1 MFNRL
6 LSLLFL
12 LSISFFALPA
22 TGVVGQEYLGVLPEI
37 LKPEVAERL
46 ELDEDQLDKLRV
58 LQRSRLSAA
67 VGLGQMLREAPLS
80 QQDELKSEFAGE
92 SEALAFKILTEEQ
105 RQKLSVYRVEWL
117 GLLSLAEPKIAE
129 QLNLADWQLE
139 LVSEWKGKVRA
150 AQRGP
155 AAGRVRAEAERGIRQ
170 DISESQ
176 WAAWQVL
183 AGKIAENSVGAPVPP
198 VRETAVEEEAPG
210 DAAVAAAKQDSS
222 GQRNDSTS
230 DNADLMI
237 EDVRLTLNFQSQP
250 WNEVIKWLA
259 AEADLSVQSD
269 VMPPG
274 TFTYRDK
281 GRNYSVTE
289 TLDIMNAAL
298 LNVGYTIFRQD
309 RMLRCIDFESD
320 QKIRGEVIKALAD
333 AVTEEELVGR
343 GRYEPV
349 KVLFTLKRIDPA
361 AATKEVEQL
370 LSIQGTVVSLPLT
383 GQLLVTD
390 MAGNVRTIAAYIKR
404 AEDPQSARGSSIQVI
419 PLRNVNAEEVLSVA
433 RPLLGLE
440 EGKNVSEEL
449 SLSTNT
455 FGTVIYAR
463 GSTDKIQN
471 LRDLAEE
478 MDTPPAETE
487 SVVQVE
493 IPYIDRHRVVGIDM
507 QLAYEVVSNLLA
519 GGAADT
525 KLASDETAKQLVLFA
540 RKDDHKL
547 VKDTLATL
555 AGESSDFEVIQL
567 KRLDTQLAIAAI
579 KKFFGL
585 TDSATAASGAPVI
598 DGDMLARQVWVKG
611 SETQVAQIRSLLD
624 KLEDNARS
632 QDFIGD
638 RVKLIPGSGS
648 GATDTLRQV
657 EALWEQAY
665 GRKSP
670 IRRVNPG
677 EAGQSGLRQKT
688 FAPEPRKPT
697 PAPQAGNSEAVAP
710 VKADAPGAAAT
721 NKSAATKTTEVTDEH
736 TEAVEP
742 VGGRF
747 VARQTESQAAAQDP
761 VDDSQE
767 PADIVVM
774 QGPGGMIISSDD
786 KESLERFESLW
797 RLVAEQSSLSTNEPV
812 VIYLRHI
819 KAAAAKELLETTLS
833 GTSSSSSGGGGLLGD
848 IGGTMFGGM
857 GGMMGAL
864 MGGGGGG
871 DLVGSTQGMA
881 SGDYSIVADPR
892 MNLLLVK
899 AGPGD
904 MQLIEQLLE
913 VFDQSEGPFAIETR
927 GQFASIPVITQNVS
941 EVMSMVKGLYGDRIA
956 GAAAPGGGGAG
967 GGGGQGGQPNPADI
981 IAALRGGG
989 RGGRGGGGAAASELT
1004 EPKISLGAD
1013 TKSNMLLVMAQPSQI
1028 QELRDLVELID
1039 QAGADL
1045 QEDVAIADFGA
1056 INTEVLKTSLSRV
1069 LGSKAIT
1076 NSTGTSTP
1084 AAGGQQAASPSDDA
1098 AQQQRR
1104 AEFFQRMR
1112 DSGAFGGGAG
1122 GGTTGGFGGATRG
1135 GTTGGFGGAPRGG
1148 TTGGFGGAPRGG
1160 TTGGFGGQTGGTRGG
1175 NTGGGRGGR

>member
-6 LSLLFL
+6 LSQLFL
-12 LSISFFALPA
+12 LLIALTVAPSG
-22 TGVVGQEYLGVLPEI
+22 GVFGQEYLGVLPEI
-37 LKPEVAERL
+37 LKPDLADRL
-46 ELDEDQLDKLRV
+46 ELDEEQRDQLRA

-67 VGLGQMLREAPLS
+67 VGLGQMLREAPLD
-80 QQDELKSEFAGE
+80 QQDELKGQFAAE
-92 SEALAFKILTEEQ
+92 SEALAFKLLTEPQQ
-105 RQKLSVYRVEWL
+105 RKLSFYRVEWL
-117 GLLSLAEPKIAE
+117 GLLSLAEPKVAE
-129 QLNLADWQLE
+129 QLNLADWQQE
-139 LVSEWKGKVRA
+139 LVGQWKEKVRA
-150 AQRGP
+150 SQRGP
-155 AAGRVRAEAERGIRQ
+155 AAQRVRAEAERAIRQ
-170 DISESQ
+170 EISDSQ

-183 AGKIAENSVGAPVPP
+183 AGQIEENNVGAPVPP
-198 VRETAVEEEAPG
+198 VRE
-210 DAAVAAAKQDSS
+210 AVAVDDDSAETTVAANS
-222 GQRNDSTS
+222 GDNASPSNQPTS
-230 DNADLMI
+230 DNAELMI
-237 EDVRLTLNFQSQP
+237 DDVRLMLNFQNQP

-281 GRNYSVTE
+281 GRSYSVTE

-343 GRYEPV
+343 GKYEPV

-361 AATKEVEQL
+361 VALEEVEQL

-404 AEDPQSARGSSIQVI
+404 AEDPQSSRGSSIQVI
-419 PLRNVNAEEVLSVA
+419 PLKNINAEEVLSVA

-440 EGKNVSEEL
+440 EGKNVGEEL

-478 MDTPPAETE
+478 MDTPPAEAE

-493 IPYIDRHRVVGIDM
+493 IPYVDRHRVVGIDM

-519 GGAADT
+519 GGAADN

-585 TDSATAASGAPVI
+585 TDSSDASSGAPVI

-624 KLEDNARS
+624 KLEENAS
-632 QDFIGD
+632 STDLIGD

-648 GATDTLRQV
+648 GASDTLRQV

-665 GRKSP
+665 GRRSP
-670 IRRVNPG
+670 IRRINPG

-688 FAPEPRKPT
+688 FAPESNKPV
-697 PAPQAGNSEAVAP
+697 PAPQAGNTDPVAP
-710 VKADAPGAAAT
+710 VKSETPAAT
-721 NKSAATKTTEVTDEH
+721 SDKSAATDNQGEELT
-736 TEAVEP
+736 A
-742 VGGRF
+742 GRF
-747 VARQTESQAAAQDP
+747 VAKQDERTNASEADRSEFQASEVPEQ
-761 VDDSQE
+761 
-767 PADIVVM
+767 PADIIVM
-774 QGPGGMIISSDD
+774 QGPGGLIISSDD
-786 KESLERFESLW
+786 KESLQRFESLW
-797 RLVAEQSSLSTNEPV
+797 RLVAEQSSLNSSEPV

-833 GTSSSSSGGGGLLGD
+833 GSSSSSSGGGGLLGD

-871 DLVGSTQGMA
+871 DLIGSTQGMA

-899 AGPGD
+899 AGPSD

-927 GQFASIPVITQNVS
+927 GQFASIPVITQDVS
-941 EVMSMVKGLYGDRIA
+941 QVLNIVKGLYGDRIA
-956 GAAAPGGGGAG
+956 GASPQGGA

-989 RGGRGGGGAAASELT
+989 RGGRGGGGGAPSELT

-1028 QELRDLVELID
+1028 KELQDLVQLID
-1039 QAGADL
+1039 QAGAEFE
-1045 QEDVAIADFGA
+1045 EDIAIADFGA

-1069 LGSKAIT
+1069 LGPKAVT
-1076 NSTGTSTP
+1076 NSSGSSTP
-1084 AAGGQQAASPSDDA
+1084 TTGGQQAASPSDDA

-1112 DSGAFGGGAG
+1112 DSGAFGGGG
-1122 GGTTGGFGGATRG
+1122 GRG

-1148 TTGGFGGAPRGG
+1148 TTGGFGG
-1160 TTGGFGGQTGGTRGG
+1160 FGGQTGGGRGGSTGGRGG

>member
-12 LSISFFALPA
+12 LSITFFALPA

-80 QQDELKSEFAGE
+80 QQDELKSEFAAE
-92 SEALAFKILTEEQ
+92 SEALAFNILTEEQ

-117 GLLSLAEPKIAE
+117 GLLSLAEPKMAE

-155 AAGRVRAEAERGIRQ
+155 AAERVRAEAERGIRQ
-170 DISESQ
+170 EISESQ

-198 VRETAVEEEAPG
+198 VRETVAAEEAPG
-210 DAAVAAAKQDSS
+210 AAAVAAAKQDNS

-269 VMPPG
+269 VLPPG

-333 AVTEEELVGR
+333 AVTEEQLAGR

-404 AEDPQSARGSSIQVI
+404 AEDPQSSRGSSIQTI
-419 PLRNVNAEEVLSVA
+419 PLKNVNAEEVLSVA

-440 EGKNVSEEL
+440 DGKNVSEEL

-507 QLAYEVVSNLLA
+507 QLAFEVVSNLLA

-611 SETQVAQIRSLLD
+611 SETQVLQIKSLLD

-670 IRRVNPG
+670 IRRINPG

-688 FAPEPRKPT
+688 FAPEPSKSS
-697 PAPQAGNSEAVAP
+697 PAPQVGNSETVAP
-710 VKADAPGAAAT
+710 VKTESTSAAASEKSAAVEGSSKADAPAAG
-721 NKSAATKTTEVTDEH
+721 H
-736 TEAVEP
+736 
-742 VGGRF
+742 F
-747 VARQTESQAAAQDP
+747 VAKQDEVGQP
-761 VDDSQE
+761 NEVANPEETGGNVEDTAEDSKAS
-767 PADIVVM
+767 ADIVVM

-927 GQFASIPVITQNVS
+927 GQFKSIPVITQNVS
-941 EVMSMVKGLYGDRIA
+941 EVMTIVKGLYGDRIA
-956 GAAAPGGGGAG
+956 GAAPQGGGG

-989 RGGRGGGGAAASELT
+989 GRGGRGGGGGAASELT

-1028 QELRDLVELID
+1028 KELEDLVQLID

-1148 TTGGFGGAPRGG
+1148 TTGGA
-1160 TTGGFGGQTGGTRGG
+1160 RGG

>member
-46 ELDEDQLDKLRV
+46 ELDEDQLDKLRA

-80 QQDELKSEFAGE
+80 QQDELKSEFAAE
-92 SEALAFKILTEEQ
+92 SEALAFNILAEDQ

-139 LVSEWKGKVRA
+139 LVSQWKGNVRA

-155 AAGRVRAEAERGIRQ
+155 AAERVRAEAERAIRQ
-170 DISESQ
+170 EISESQ

-198 VRETAVEEEAPG
+198 VRETVATDAP
-210 DAAVAAAKQDSS
+210 ATVAAASEDKESQA
-222 GQRNDSTS
+222 
-230 DNADLMI
+230 DNASTDNSELSV

-333 AVTEEELVGR
+333 AVTEEELAGR
-343 GRYEPV
+343 GKYEPV
-349 KVLFTLKRIDPA
+349 KVLFTLTRIDPA
-361 AATKEVEQL
+361 VAIEEVEQL

-390 MAGNVRTIAAYIKR
+390 MAGNLRTIAAYITR
-404 AEDPQSARGSSIQVI
+404 AEDPQSSRGSSIQVI
-419 PLRNVNAEEVLSVA
+419 PLKNINAEEVLSVA

-440 EGKNVSEEL
+440 VGVNVSEEL

-471 LRDLAEE
+471 LRDLAKE
-478 MDTPPAETE
+478 MDTPPAEAE

-507 QLAYEVVSNLLA
+507 QLAFEVVSNLLA

-585 TDSATAASGAPVI
+585 TDSSDAASGAPVI

-611 SETQVAQIRSLLD
+611 SETQVLQIKSLLD
-624 KLEDNARS
+624 KLEENARS
-632 QDFIGD
+632 QDLIGD
-638 RVKLIPGSGS
+638 RVKLMPGSGS
-648 GATDTLRQV
+648 GASDTLRQV

-670 IRRVNPG
+670 IRRINPG

-688 FAPEPRKPT
+688 FAPEPTKPT
-697 PAPQAGNSEAVAP
+697 PAPQAGNSETVAP
-710 VKADAPGAAAT
+710 VKTESTSAAASEKSAAVDDSLQADAPAAG
-721 NKSAATKTTEVTDEH
+721 H
-736 TEAVEP
+736 
-742 VGGRF
+742 F
-747 VARQTESQAAAQDP
+747 VAKQDEVGQPDEVAKPEQTPENLE
-761 VDDSQE
+761 DSIEDSKE
-767 PADIVVM
+767 PADIIVM
-774 QGPGGMIISSDD
+774 QGPGGLIISSDD

-913 VFDQSEGPFAIETR
+913 VFDQSEGPFATETR
-927 GQFASIPVITQNVS
+927 GQFASIPVITQDVS
-941 EVMSMVKGLYGDRIA
+941 EVMNIVKGLYGDRIA
-956 GAAAPGGGGAG
+956 GAAAPGGGG

-989 RGGRGGGGAAASELT
+989 RGGRGGAGAAASELT

-1028 QELRDLVELID
+1028 KELRELVELID

-1122 GGTTGGFGGATRG
+1122 GGQRGGAAPGGFGGFGGAQRGGATGGFGGFGGQGAGGQRGGVQQGGGQRG
-1135 GTTGGFGGAPRGG
+1135 GTTGG
-1148 TTGGFGGAPRGG
+1148 
-1160 TTGGFGGQTGGTRGG
+1160 Q
-1175 NTGGGRGGR
+1175 RGGR